1 MGCVKTNKTVY
12 VDQKKSN
19 INNDFQSEIKSDFK
33 KETDS
38 ILKTNNNLSN
48 NHNKNINNK
57 SEDDNFSKSSFLK
70 DASEI
75 DDKYFI
81 LEKISKNPVSTNYK
95 IQNKKNP
102 STFKTMKVIT
112 KSTFGENDEDKK
124 IIEEIEILKGL
135 KHENV
140 IEIEQ
145 CYLDEKF
152 IYIISEF
159 SDYGNLKDQFGI
171 KKKYSENQTKYII
184 FQLLKA
190 IKYLNQNN
198 FIHTDIKPENI
209 LITEKI
215 IVNNEELFNVKLID
229 FGNSNSLQSPESQ
242 NLPYYVAP
250 EVIERKFNEKC
261 DIWSLGIIMFRLIYG
276 YVPFKGNTFEE
287 VINHIL
293 LSPIEY
299 DKEDENIKIHL
310 SKNGENLLSNM
321 IVREL
326 DKRFSVENCLNHKWF
341 KNNCLTVIEEEKEK
355 KYKSRTYNNED
366 ENNNDFIIKTQFN
379 KSEYNK
385 MTNTGF
391 YKMELDF
398 LDSQKKTKTVINIE
412 NNYEFFLS
420 YFKKFLLF
428 YYRINFNN
436 DEEDKIINE
445 IYIKKENRDL
455 SKIKVNEIYDCVIEY
470 TGVVNNSVRYIVF
483 KQQVKDDIQDTF
495 KGESLINFN
504 SFKKFLIYEKEIFID
519 IELSYCFEKLKKKNK
534 EEIEMCFDLDTHL
547 NCKTQKYIKL
557 IKNELIDGKIYKYE
571 EFKNL
576 VIFVINKFNT
586 NNENKNNDILS
597 MNLEEKTKEE
607 EKKEMEI
614 ELDGQKIIE
623 EGSINFYSIINFNE
637 KKYQNQINPENSKKS
652 KNSYNKIDD
661 PNAFDPEKFLLLVDE
676 NYTYNNGN

>member
-12 VDQKKSN
+12 VEQKKSN
-19 INNDFQSEIKSDFK
+19 INNDFQSEIKSDYK

-152 IYIISEF
+152 FYIISEF
-159 SDYGNLKDQFGI
+159 SDYGNSKDQFGI

-250 EVIERKFNEKC
+250 EVIEKKFNEKC
-261 DIWSLGIIMFRLIYG
+261 DIWSLGIIMFRLIFG

-299 DKEDENIKIHL
+299 DKEDENINIHL

-355 KYKSRTYNNED
+355 RYKSRTYNNED
-366 ENNNDFIIKTQFN
+366 DNNNNFMIKTQFN

-398 LDSQKKTKTVINIE
+398 LGSQKKTKTIVNIE
-412 NNYEFFLS
+412 NNYQLFLS
-420 YFKKFLLF
+420 YLKKFLLF

-436 DEEDKIINE
+436 DEEDKIIND

-483 KQQVKDDIQDTF
+483 KQQVKDDIQETF
-495 KGESLINFN
+495 KGESLVNFN
-504 SFKKFLIYEKEIFID
+504 SFRRFLIYEKEIFID

-571 EFKNL
+571 EFKDL

-586 NNENKNNDILS
+586 DNKNKINDIS
-597 MNLEEKTKEE
+597 MDFEEKTKEE

-614 ELDGQKIIE
+614 ELDGQKIIK
-623 EGSINFYSIINFNE
+623 EGSINLNSIINFNE
-637 KKYQNQINPENSKKS
+637 KKYQNQIIQENSKKS

-661 PNAFDPEKFLLLVDE
+661 TNAFDPEKFLLLVDK
-676 NYTYNNGN
+676 NYTYNN

>member
-1 MGCVKTNKTVY
+1 MGCVKTNKTVN
-12 VDQKKSN
+12 VEQKKSN
-19 INNDFQSEIKSDFK
+19 INNDFQSEIKSDYK

-152 IYIISEF
+152 FYIISEF

-250 EVIERKFNEKC
+250 EVIEKKFNEKC
-261 DIWSLGIIMFRLIYG
+261 DIWSLGIIMFRLIFG

-299 DKEDENIKIHL
+299 DKEDENINIHL

-355 KYKSRTYNNED
+355 RYKSRTYNNED
-366 ENNNDFIIKTQFN
+366 DNNNNFMIKTQFN

-398 LDSQKKTKTVINIE
+398 LGSQKKTKTIVNIE
-412 NNYEFFLS
+412 NNYQLFLS
-420 YFKKFLLF
+420 YLKKFLLF

-436 DEEDKIINE
+436 DEEDKIIND

-495 KGESLINFN
+495 KGESLVNFN
-504 SFKKFLIYEKEIFID
+504 SFRRFLIYEKEIFID

-571 EFKNL
+571 EFKDL

-586 NNENKNNDILS
+586 DNKNKINDIS
-597 MNLEEKTKEE
+597 MNFEEKTKEE

-614 ELDGQKIIE
+614 ELDGQKIIK
-623 EGSINFYSIINFNE
+623 EGSINLNSIINFNE
-637 KKYQNQINPENSKKS
+637 KKYQSQIIQENSKKS

-661 PNAFDPEKFLLLVDE
+661 TNAFDPEKFLLLVDK
-676 NYTYNNGN
+676 NYKYNN

>member
-12 VDQKKSN
+12 VEQKKSN
-19 INNDFQSEIKSDFK
+19 INNDFQSEIKSDYK

-152 IYIISEF
+152 FYIISEF

-250 EVIERKFNEKC
+250 EVIEKKFNEKC
-261 DIWSLGIIMFRLIYG
+261 DIWSLGIIMFRLIFG

-299 DKEDENIKIHL
+299 DKEDENINIHL

-355 KYKSRTYNNED
+355 RYKSRTYNNED
-366 ENNNDFIIKTQFN
+366 DNNNNFIIKTQFN

-398 LDSQKKTKTVINIE
+398 LGSQKKTKTIVNIE
-412 NNYEFFLS
+412 NNYQLFLS
-420 YFKKFLLF
+420 YLKKFLLF

-436 DEEDKIINE
+436 DEEDKIIND

-483 KQQVKDDIQDTF
+483 KQQVKDDIQETF
-495 KGESLINFN
+495 KGESLVNFN
-504 SFKKFLIYEKEIFID
+504 SFRRFLIYEKEIFID

-571 EFKNL
+571 EFKDL

-586 NNENKNNDILS
+586 DNKNKINDIS
-597 MNLEEKTKEE
+597 INFEEKTKEE

-614 ELDGQKIIE
+614 ELDGQKIIK
-623 EGSINFYSIINFNE
+623 EGSINLNSIINFNE
-637 KKYQNQINPENSKKS
+637 KKYQSQIIQENSKKS

-661 PNAFDPEKFLLLVDE
+661 TNAFDPEKFLLLVDK
-676 NYTYNNGN
+676 NYTYNN

>member
-12 VDQKKSN
+12 VEQKKSN
-19 INNDFQSEIKSDFK
+19 INNDFQSEIKSDYK

-152 IYIISEF
+152 FYIISEF

-250 EVIERKFNEKC
+250 EVIEKKFNEKC
-261 DIWSLGIIMFRLIYG
+261 DIWSLGIIMFRLIFG

-299 DKEDENIKIHL
+299 DKEDENINIHL

-355 KYKSRTYNNED
+355 RYKSRTYNNED
-366 ENNNDFIIKTQFN
+366 DNNNNFMIKTQFN

-398 LDSQKKTKTVINIE
+398 LGSQKKTKTIVNIE
-412 NNYEFFLS
+412 NNYQLFLS
-420 YFKKFLLF
+420 YLKKFLLF

-436 DEEDKIINE
+436 DEEDKIIND

-495 KGESLINFN
+495 KGESLVNFN
-504 SFKKFLIYEKEIFID
+504 SFRRFLIYEKEIFID

-571 EFKNL
+571 EFKDL

-586 NNENKNNDILS
+586 DNKNKINDIS
-597 MNLEEKTKEE
+597 INFEEKTKEE

-614 ELDGQKIIE
+614 ELDGQKIIK
-623 EGSINFYSIINFNE
+623 EGSINLNSIINFNE
-637 KKYQNQINPENSKKS
+637 KKYQSQIIQENSKKS

-661 PNAFDPEKFLLLVDE
+661 TNAFDPEKFLLLVDK
-676 NYTYNNGN
+676 NYTYNN

>member
-12 VDQKKSN
+12 VEQKKSN
-19 INNDFQSEIKSDFK
+19 INNDFQSEIKSDYK

-152 IYIISEF
+152 FYIISEF

-250 EVIERKFNEKC
+250 EVIEKKFNEKC
-261 DIWSLGIIMFRLIYG
+261 DIWSLGIIMFRLIFG
-276 YVPFKGNTFEE
+276 YVPFKRNTFEE

-299 DKEDENIKIHL
+299 DKEDENINIHL

-355 KYKSRTYNNED
+355 RYKSRTYNNED
-366 ENNNDFIIKTQFN
+366 ENNNNFIIKTQFN

-398 LDSQKKTKTVINIE
+398 LGSQKKTKTIVNIE
-412 NNYEFFLS
+412 NNYQLFLS
-420 YFKKFLLF
+420 YLKKFLLF

-436 DEEDKIINE
+436 DEEDKIIND

-495 KGESLINFN
+495 KGESLVNFN
-504 SFKKFLIYEKEIFID
+504 SFKRFLIYEKEIFID

-571 EFKNL
+571 EFKDL

-586 NNENKNNDILS
+586 DNKNKINDIS
-597 MNLEEKTKEE
+597 MNFEEKTKEE

-614 ELDGQKIIE
+614 ELDGQKIIK
-623 EGSINFYSIINFNE
+623 EGSINLNSIINFNE
-637 KKYQNQINPENSKKS
+637 KKYQSQIIQENSKKS

-661 PNAFDPEKFLLLVDE
+661 TNAFDPEKFLLLVDK
-676 NYTYNNGN
+676 NYKYNN

>member
-12 VDQKKSN
+12 VEQKKSN
-19 INNDFQSEIKSDFK
+19 INNDFQSEIKSDYK

-152 IYIISEF
+152 FYIISEF

-261 DIWSLGIIMFRLIYG
+261 DIWSLGIIMFRLIFG

-299 DKEDENIKIHL
+299 DKEDENINIHL
-310 SKNGENLLSNM
+310 SKNGENLISNM

-355 KYKSRTYNNED
+355 RYKSRTYNNED
-366 ENNNDFIIKTQFN
+366 DNNNNFIIKTQFN

-398 LDSQKKTKTVINIE
+398 LGSQKKTKTIINIE
-412 NNYEFFLS
+412 NNYQLFLS
-420 YFKKFLLF
+420 YLKKFLLF

-436 DEEDKIINE
+436 DEEDKIIND

-495 KGESLINFN
+495 KGESLVNFN
-504 SFKKFLIYEKEIFID
+504 SFKRFLIYEKEIFID

-571 EFKNL
+571 EFKDL

-586 NNENKNNDILS
+586 DNKNKINDIS
-597 MNLEEKTKEE
+597 MNFEEKTKEE

-614 ELDGQKIIE
+614 ELDGQKIIK
-623 EGSINFYSIINFNE
+623 EGSINLNSIINFNE
-637 KKYQNQINPENSKKS
+637 KKYQSQIIQENSKKS

-661 PNAFDPEKFLLLVDE
+661 PNAFDPEKFLLLVDK
-676 NYTYNNGN
+676 NYTYNN

>member
-12 VDQKKSN
+12 VEQKKSN
-19 INNDFQSEIKSDFK
+19 INNDFQSEIKSDYK

-152 IYIISEF
+152 FYIISEF

-250 EVIERKFNEKC
+250 EVIEKKFNEKC
-261 DIWSLGIIMFRLIYG
+261 DIWSLGIIMFRLIFG

-299 DKEDENIKIHL
+299 DKEDENINIHL

-355 KYKSRTYNNED
+355 RYKSRTYNNED
-366 ENNNDFIIKTQFN
+366 DNNNNFMIKTQFN

-398 LDSQKKTKTVINIE
+398 LGSQKKTKTIINIE
-412 NNYEFFLS
+412 NNYQLFLS
-420 YFKKFLLF
+420 YLKKFLLF

-436 DEEDKIINE
+436 DEEDKIIND

-483 KQQVKDDIQDTF
+483 KQQVKDDIQETF
-495 KGESLINFN
+495 KGESLVNFN
-504 SFKKFLIYEKEIFID
+504 SFRRFLIYEKEIFID

-571 EFKNL
+571 EFKDL

-586 NNENKNNDILS
+586 DNKNKINDIS
-597 MNLEEKTKEE
+597 INFEEKTKEE

-614 ELDGQKIIE
+614 ELDGQKIIK
-623 EGSINFYSIINFNE
+623 EGSINLNSIINFNE
-637 KKYQNQINPENSKKS
+637 KKYQSQIIQENSKKS

-661 PNAFDPEKFLLLVDE
+661 TNAFDPEKFLLLVDK
-676 NYTYNNGN
+676 NYTYNN

>member
-12 VDQKKSN
+12 VEQKKSN
-19 INNDFQSEIKSDFK
+19 INNDFQSEIKSDYK

-152 IYIISEF
+152 FYIISEF

-171 KKKYSENQTKYII
+171 KKKFSENQTKYII

-250 EVIERKFNEKC
+250 EVIEKKFNEKC
-261 DIWSLGIIMFRLIYG
+261 DIWSLGIIMFRLIFG

-299 DKEDENIKIHL
+299 DKEDENINIHL

-355 KYKSRTYNNED
+355 RYKSRTYNNED
-366 ENNNDFIIKTQFN
+366 DNNNNFIIKTQFN

-398 LDSQKKTKTVINIE
+398 LGSQKKTKTIINIE
-412 NNYEFFLS
+412 NNYQLFLS
-420 YFKKFLLF
+420 YLKKFLLF

-436 DEEDKIINE
+436 DEEDKIIND

-483 KQQVKDDIQDTF
+483 KQQVKDDIQETF
-495 KGESLINFN
+495 KGESLVNFN
-504 SFKKFLIYEKEIFID
+504 SFRRFLIYEKEIFID

-571 EFKNL
+571 EFKDL

-586 NNENKNNDILS
+586 DNKNKINDIS
-597 MNLEEKTKEE
+597 MNFEEKTKEE

-614 ELDGQKIIE
+614 ELDGQKIIK
-623 EGSINFYSIINFNE
+623 EGSINLNSIINFNE
-637 KKYQNQINPENSKKS
+637 KKYQSQIIQENSKKS

-661 PNAFDPEKFLLLVDE
+661 TNAFDPEKFLLLVDK
-676 NYTYNNGN
+676 NYTYNN

>member
-12 VDQKKSN
+12 VEQKKSN
-19 INNDFQSEIKSDFK
+19 INNDFQSEIKSDYK

-152 IYIISEF
+152 FYIISEF

-250 EVIERKFNEKC
+250 EVIEKKFNEKC
-261 DIWSLGIIMFRLIYG
+261 DIWSLGIIMFRLIFG

-299 DKEDENIKIHL
+299 DKEDENINIHL

-355 KYKSRTYNNED
+355 RYKSRTYNNED
-366 ENNNDFIIKTQFN
+366 DNNNDFIIKTQFN

-398 LDSQKKTKTVINIE
+398 LGSQKKTKTIVNIE
-412 NNYEFFLS
+412 NNYQLFLS
-420 YFKKFLLF
+420 YLKKFLLF

-436 DEEDKIINE
+436 DEEDKIIND

-483 KQQVKDDIQDTF
+483 KQQVKDDIQETF
-495 KGESLINFN
+495 KGESLVNFN
-504 SFKKFLIYEKEIFID
+504 SFRRFLIYEKEIFID

-571 EFKNL
+571 EFKDL

-586 NNENKNNDILS
+586 DNKNKINDIS
-597 MNLEEKTKEE
+597 MNFEEKTKEE

-661 PNAFDPEKFLLLVDE
+661 TNAFDPEKFLLLVDE
-676 NYTYNNGN
+676 NYTYNN

>member
-1 MGCVKTNKTVY
+1 MGCVKTNKTVN
-12 VDQKKSN
+12 VEQKKSN
-19 INNDFQSEIKSDFK
+19 INNDFQSEIKSDYK

-152 IYIISEF
+152 FYIISEF

-250 EVIERKFNEKC
+250 EVIEKKFNEKC
-261 DIWSLGIIMFRLIYG
+261 DIWSLGIIMFRLIFG

-299 DKEDENIKIHL
+299 DKEDENINIHL

-355 KYKSRTYNNED
+355 RYKSRTYNNED
-366 ENNNDFIIKTQFN
+366 DNNNNFMIKTQFN

-398 LDSQKKTKTVINIE
+398 LGSQKKTKTIVNIE
-412 NNYEFFLS
+412 NNYQLFLS
-420 YFKKFLLF
+420 YLKKFLLV

-436 DEEDKIINE
+436 DEEDKIIND

-495 KGESLINFN
+495 KGESLVNFN
-504 SFKKFLIYEKEIFID
+504 SFRRFLIYEKEIFID

-571 EFKNL
+571 EFKDL

-586 NNENKNNDILS
+586 DNKNKINDIS
-597 MNLEEKTKEE
+597 MDLEEKTKEE

-614 ELDGQKIIE
+614 ELDGQKIIK
-623 EGSINFYSIINFNE
+623 EGSINLNSIINFNE
-637 KKYQNQINPENSKKS
+637 KKYQNQIIQENSKKS

-661 PNAFDPEKFLLLVDE
+661 TNAFDPEKFLLLVDK
-676 NYTYNNGN
+676 NYTYNN